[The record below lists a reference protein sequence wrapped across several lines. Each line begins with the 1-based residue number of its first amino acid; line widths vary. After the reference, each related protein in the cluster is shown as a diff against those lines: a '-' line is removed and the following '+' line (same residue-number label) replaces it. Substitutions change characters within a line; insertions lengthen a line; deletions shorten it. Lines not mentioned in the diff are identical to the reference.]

1 MIPLSTAE
9 LERLLAQA
17 ETRSRREFLRAVVRI
32 RKGLPLAQLERAIL
46 AQNLQDAVDLVGF
59 EPLVNA
65 IAESRVVTD
74 QVRAAGWFDGLRG
87 LPPIMFRQPLLQL
100 SLAAQAQVN
109 PHVVEAMDRQ
119 NLRRI
124 TAIIDETR
132 EAVRQTLQRGIQ
144 AGAPPREV
152 ARRLRAVV
160 GLNTRQV
167 TAVENFQARL
177 AAQGRDPAQI
187 ERMVAR
193 YASRQLKV
201 RTEAI
206 ARTEVMTALQ
216 AGKRA
221 QWDRVVREGVIQA
234 EDWETEFV
242 TASDERV
249 CPQCSPLDG
258 TRAPMGQTPLGQD
271 PPLHPLCRC
280 LRRAVLRNFRQ
291 GEPTNRFR
299 RAVATR

>member
-1 MIPLSTAE
+1 MIPLSTAA

-46 AQNLQDAVDLVGF
+46 AQNLQDAVDLVGL

-87 LPPIMFRQPLLQL
+87 LPPILLRQPLLQISL
-100 SLAAQAQVN
+100 SAQAQVN
-109 PHVVEAMDRQ
+109 PHVVEALDRQ

-177 AAQGRDPAQI
+177 AGQGRDPAQV

-221 QWDRVVREGVIQA
+221 QWDRLVREGVIQS
-234 EDWETEFV
+234 EDWSQEWV
-242 TASDERV
+242 TSQLENV
-249 CPQCSPLDG
+249 CPICLPLDG
-258 TRAPMGQTPLGQD
+258 KRAPLGSTFGGLL
-271 PPLHPLCRC
+271 PPAHVRC
-280 LRRAVLRNFRQ
+280 VCIVRIVLAGFRE
-291 GEPTNRFR
+291 GESTNRFR